1 MTDLQPLDS
10 LYQLLNGPIESR
22 GRFPVYPRQGRS
34 RRLSSA
40 CRQWTGGNG
49 HPSWATEE
57 WAVAG
62 TSAERAFSCEHAER
76 ANEAAP
82 DQAVHRRTAESRP
95 DERLA
100 LSCWSRVYTERP
112 PLTFT
117 RFTPYG

>member
-10 LYQLLNGPIESR
+10 LYQLHDGPIESR

-34 RRLSSA
+34 RRLTST

-76 ANEAAP
+76 AKEAAP
-82 DQAVHRRTAESRP
+82 DQAVHRRTAEACP